1 MLTIVAE
8 IDMIYGHINLNERC
22 LGDYWN
28 VPFWWDKLLED
39 ENFVSKLKSR
49 WNDLRTN
56 ILSNENILSL
66 VNTDYSILK
75 NETDAANRNFNRWQ
89 IFGIYIW
96 PNSFIGNSYYEE
108 INFLKDWI
116 SQRTAWLDIS
126 INEL

>member
-1 MLTIVAE
+1 MT
-8 IDMIYGHINLNERC
+8 LNRSKPSIFSRNIIF
-22 LGDYWN
+22 L
-28 VPFWWDKLLED
+28 FLLIKLS
-39 ENFVSKLKSR
+39 VLKSYELKIFLKIR
-49 WNDLRTN
+49 LF
-56 ILSNENILSL
+56 SSSILSL
-66 VNTDYSILK
+66 VNTDYSTLN

>member
-1 MLTIVAE
+1 MN
-8 IDMIYGHINLNERC
+8 Y
-22 LGDYWN
+22 
-28 VPFWWDKLLED
+28 PSLLED

-66 VNTDYSILK
+66 VNTDYSILE

-89 IFGIYIW
+89 ILGIYIW